1 MEFELAERYRGTASG
16 EEAAAILR
24 ACVQCGNC
32 EATCP
37 TFRLTKDPF
46 DGPRGRVS
54 LIMQLMEGSEPSAD
68 VRGHL
73 DRCLTCRSCETTCPE
88 GVRFGRLLDIGREVA
103 EQLRPRPFLERLTRR
118 GLRMVLP
125 HRHRFSALL
134 RVGQATRRFLPEIL
148 RARIPDRRPAG
159 PWPSRPHART
169 MLVWQGCV
177 QPGLAPDI
185 NAAAARVLDR
195 FAIRLI
201 PAEAGCCGAISHHL
215 AATGEARDFMRRNI
229 DACWPRIEAGAE
241 AIVMTASGC
250 GAHLRDYGHL
260 LRDDPDYRDKASRIS
275 EMTRDIAEVV
285 AKEWPSELAVQA
297 ASPPRRISFQSPCSL
312 QHGQKLN
319 GMVER
324 LLKRAGFRLTP
335 VDYPFMCCGSAG
347 TYSIL
352 QPELAES
359 LREQKLRSL
368 TVARPTMIASANIGC
383 MMHLAAASQIPVRHW
398 IELLDEVLPAR
409 HDA

>member
-1 MEFELAERYRGTASG
+1 MECELAERYKGTASG

-54 LIMQLMEGSEPSAD
+54 LIMQLMAGLAPSAD
-68 VRGHL
+68 VRSHL

-88 GVRFGRLLDIGREVA
+88 GVRFGRLLDIGREAA
-103 EQLRPRPFLERLTRR
+103 ESLPPRPVLERLARW
-118 GLRMVLP
+118 GLRAVLP

-134 RVGQATRRFLPEIL
+134 RIGQVTRRFLPESL

-159 PWPSRPHART
+159 PWPSRSHVRT

-215 AATGEARDFMRRNI
+215 AATGEARDYMRRNI

-250 GAHLRDYGHL
+250 GAHVRDYGHL
-260 LRDDPDYRDKASRIS
+260 LRDDPDYRDKAARIS
-275 EMTRDIAEVV
+275 AMTRDIAEVV

-297 ASPPRRISFQSPCSL
+297 PSPPRRIAFQSPCSL

-319 GMVER
+319 GMVEK

-359 LREQKLRSL
+359 LREQKLRTL
-368 TVARPTMIASANIGC
+368 TVARPTLIASANIGC
-383 MMHLAAASQIPVRHW
+383 MMHLAAAAPMPVRHW

-409 HDA
+409 RDD